1 MTAPEAGEAADISLP
16 ADLSIGR
23 VVRGAVRDR
32 LDEWGVPDD
41 ASYRAMIVATELAS
55 NALLHAAPPYLLR
68 LSTDGRGV
76 HISIH
81 DSLVLTPSVRQYD
94 ALALTGRGLQLVADC
109 SRSWG
114 VRSREDGKEVWAD
127 VSFEDDDEPPSMMET
142 SGFDSGESTDSDE
155 PVGTTATTGAPGAP
169 GPPGGPG
176 ATGTTGAGL
185 FGPGSDSRVRFLG
198 VPIDAYLAL
207 QEWNDGVVR
216 ECELIAALEPPPA
229 DMPPRLL
236 ELAIRLSGRF
246 ATEREGYRD
255 VVAEARTEGITH
267 VELDGSWPQPSA
279 ASVQAAGAFLA
290 MMEELDGYCRT
301 GILLTEPPD
310 RVVVE
315 LRRWFVTEMRAQ
327 ILLGEA
333 PIPFDET
340 DGPER
345 V

>member
-1 MTAPEAGEAADISLP
+1 
-16 ADLSIGR
+16 
-23 VVRGAVRDR
+23 
-32 LDEWGVPDD
+32 
-41 ASYRAMIVATELAS
+41 
-55 NALLHAAPPYLLR
+55 
-68 LSTDGRGV
+68 
-76 HISIH
+76 
-81 DSLVLTPSVRQYD
+81 
-94 ALALTGRGLQLVADC
+94 
-109 SRSWG
+109 
-114 VRSREDGKEVWAD
+114 
-127 VSFEDDDEPPSMMET
+127 
-142 SGFDSGESTDSDE
+142 
-155 PVGTTATTGAPGAP
+155 
-169 GPPGGPG
+169 
-176 ATGTTGAGL
+176 
-185 FGPGSDSRVRFLG
+185 VRFLG

-290 MMEELDGYCRT
+290 MMEELDGYCRS